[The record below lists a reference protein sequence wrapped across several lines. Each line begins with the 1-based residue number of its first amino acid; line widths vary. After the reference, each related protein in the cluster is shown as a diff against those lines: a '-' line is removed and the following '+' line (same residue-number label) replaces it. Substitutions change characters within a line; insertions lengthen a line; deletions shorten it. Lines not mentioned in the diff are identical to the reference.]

1 MFERSRFQPRLPWL
15 PGARG
20 QQLQLGE
27 PELTFFAISDV
38 HVEMKAQSGSGGWGG
53 TFRMVADLHWVVGAM
68 KNRMILDMWYVIWL
82 ETTSY
87 I

>member
-38 HVEMKAQSGSGGWGG
+38 HVEMKAPWG
-53 TFRMVADLHWVVGAM
+53 VADLHWPEKAQKIG
-68 KNRMILDMWYVIWL
+68 
-82 ETTSY
+82 
-87 I
+87 